1 MELIDWQGHLAIFN
15 GNRNTKPIEE
25 IEGDF
30 QDISEKL
37 APRAGPTVSSDK
49 LSVKYFL
56 GTKLKKAPLIGKT
69 RKHAE
74 RNGLSLIGKQRSAS
88 HVTTASMLVLDVDGL
103 PKEDVKTCIEKI
115 EK

>member
-15 GNRNTKPIEE
+15 GNRNTKPVEE

-56 GTKLKKAPLIGKT
+56 GTKLKK
-69 RKHAE
+69 
-74 RNGLSLIGKQRSAS
+74 SAS
-88 HVTTASMLVLDVDGL
+88 HWKDT
-103 PKEDVKTCIEKI
+103 ETCRTKRPFPYR
-115 EK
+115 